1 MNRLCFRLG
10 ALSAAGAMIFALG
23 GLAQNPP
30 TPLTWRQVEARFEA
44 VNPTL
49 IAARA
54 NIDESRAA
62 EITAFLKPNPD
73 FSITADGLQ
82 VTPGIAG
89 IWRPLSGV
97 LFTESLGYTVE
108 RAGKRQLRLD
118 NAKKS
123 TEIAQSSYFD
133 QRRTL
138 LFTLRSAFVQML
150 QAKAFLNN
158 ADDNLRY
165 WDQEL
170 QINQNR
176 YNAGDLALNDYN
188 RLKLQR
194 AQFEQDQLTA
204 ILNVQTNKI
213 AMRQLLLLDRTP
225 LESFDIAGPYTY
237 EESLKPLETFRNAA
251 IQVRPDLKVAQ
262 QNVELARLAH
272 KLAIANGSVDPSF
285 GIWYS
290 NNGSFANAFANNTI
304 GGSIDIPI
312 RIHDRNQGE
321 KARTQIDIGA
331 KEKLENAAES
341 QVFSDVDTAYVNIQ
355 QSLAL
360 LGRYKTIY
368 VPLSADVRDKTRD
381 AYQHGGASLL
391 DYLDA
396 EKAYRDNNLF
406 YLNTIGSYLVSA
418 AQMNEA
424 VGEEVIP

>member
-1 MNRLCFRLG
+1 MNRLCFRLFAVSAIG
-10 ALSAAGAMIFALG
+10 ALAFAVMA
-23 GLAQNPP
+23 LAQNAPSA
-30 TPLTWRQVEARFEA
+30 LTWEQVKARFEA

-82 VTPGIAG
+82 ITPGIQS
-89 IWRPLSGV
+89 IWRPLSGI
-97 LFTESLGYTVE
+97 LFTEGLSYTVE
-108 RAGKRQLRLD
+108 RAGKRQLRLE
-118 NAKKS
+118 NAQKS
-123 TEIAQSSYFD
+123 TEIAQSSYAD

-138 LFTLRSAFVQML
+138 MYTLRSAFVQVL
-150 QAKAFLNN
+150 QAKADLGN
-158 ADDNLRY
+158 ANENLRY

-176 YNAGDLALNDYN
+176 YNAGDLAQNDLN
-188 RLKLQR
+188 RLQLQR
-194 AQFEQDQLTA
+194 AQFEQDQLNA
-204 ILNVQTNKI
+204 ILNLQTNKI
-213 AMRQLLLLDRTP
+213 QMRQLLLMDRTS
-225 LESFDIAGPYTY
+225 LEQFDVTGPYAY
-237 EESLKPLETFRNAA
+237 EESLKPLETFRSAA
-251 IQVRPDLKVAQ
+251 LQARPDLKVAV
-262 QNVELARLAH
+262 QNVDLARLAH
-272 KLAIANGSVDPSF
+272 KLAISNGSVDPTFSV
-285 GIWYS
+285 WYS

-321 KARTQIDIGA
+321 KMRTQLDIGA
-331 KEKLENAAES
+331 KQKLQTAAES

-355 QSLAL
+355 QALAL
-360 LGRYKTIY
+360 LGRYKSYY
-368 VPLSADVRDKTRD
+368 VPLSGQVRDRTRD
-381 AYQHGGASLL
+381 AFQHGGAALI

-424 VGEEVIP
+424 VGQEVIP